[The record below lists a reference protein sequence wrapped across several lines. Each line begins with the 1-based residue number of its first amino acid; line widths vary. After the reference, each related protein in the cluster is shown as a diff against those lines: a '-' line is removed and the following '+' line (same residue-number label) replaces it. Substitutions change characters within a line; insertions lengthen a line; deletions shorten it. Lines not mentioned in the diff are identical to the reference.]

1 MKTIS
6 KILVPIDFGDSSL
19 KALDDAIELARTF
32 GASVVVLHAYDS
44 PVVGT
49 PAEGVILTPLA
60 DAASLVSTI
69 DTTLRTVVESRAG
82 RGVELEALLREGP
95 AWRTIDAVAVETGA
109 DLIVLG
115 THGQHSML
123 HALLGSVS
131 EKVVRTAR
139 KPVLTIPT
147 PPVDAARDVR

>member
-1 MKTIS
+1 MRTIS
-6 KILVPIDFGDSSL
+6 KILVPIDFGEPSL
-19 KALDDAIELARTF
+19 RALDDAIELARTF
-32 GASVVVLHAYDS
+32 RGSVVVLHVCEP
-44 PVVGT
+44 PVLGT
-49 PAEGVILTPLA
+49 AAEGVILTPLA
-60 DAASLVSTI
+60 DAASLSSTA

-82 RGVELEALLREGP
+82 RGVEVEALLREGP
-95 AWRTIDAVAVETGA
+95 AWKTIDAVAGETGA

-139 KPVLTIPT
+139 RPVLTIPASDT
-147 PPVDAARDVR
+147 APATR